1 MENHIKIEKQV
12 VLEALTELNWLDTKL
27 FRLGTAFAATNPS
40 QQEIAASLLNFFIE
54 NDIGNKIAKIKI
66 SLREAIKADLDY
78 DESGI
83 SELDRMYEHRLAEPS
98 PTLSEPKPGE
108 L

>member
-1 MENHIKIEKQV
+1 MENHIEIEKQM

-27 FRLGTAFAATNPS
+27 FRLGTALAASNSS
-40 QQEIAASLLNFFIE
+40 QQEIAASLLDFFIE
-54 NDIGNKIAKIKI
+54 NDVGNKIAKIKN
-66 SLREAIKADLDY
+66 SLREAIEADLDY

-83 SELDRMYEHRLAEPS
+83 SELERMYEHRLAQPS

-108 L
+108 P